1 MKYEDYKSI
10 LDKGMV
16 EYVNNGYS
24 TFYIGNAVRE
34 YFFDY
39 SDPLLP
45 HDSKKHLSDKAIQ
58 CIMQKKPLP
67 EGIVLS
73 RVVLHERKGC

>member
-67 EGIVLS
+67 KGIVLS

>member
-1 MKYEDYKSI
+1 MKYEEYKPL
-10 LDKGMV
+10 LDRAMV
-16 EYVNNGYS
+16 EYVNSGYS

-39 SDPLLP
+39 ENEPVAYDT
-45 HDSKKHLSDKAIQ
+45 KKNLSDKAIQ

-67 EGIVLS
+67 DGIVLS
-73 RVVLHERKGC
+73 RVVLHERKG

>member
-1 MKYEDYKSI
+1 MRYEEYKPI
-10 LDKGMV
+10 LDRAMV

-24 TFYIGNAVRE
+24 TFYIGSAVRE

-45 HDSKKHLSDKAIQ
+45 EDNKEYLSNKAIQ
-58 CIMQKKPLP
+58 CIIAKKPLP
-67 EGIVLS
+67 DGIVLN
-73 RVVLHERKGC
+73 RVVLHERKK

>member
-1 MKYEDYKSI
+1 MKYEEYKPL
-10 LDKGMV
+10 LDNAMV

-24 TFYIGNAVRE
+24 TFYIGSAVRE

-45 HDSKKHLSDKAIQ
+45 EDNKEYLSNKAIQ
-58 CIMQKKPLP
+58 CIIAKKSLTD
-67 EGIVLS
+67 GSV
-73 RVVLHERKGC
+73 